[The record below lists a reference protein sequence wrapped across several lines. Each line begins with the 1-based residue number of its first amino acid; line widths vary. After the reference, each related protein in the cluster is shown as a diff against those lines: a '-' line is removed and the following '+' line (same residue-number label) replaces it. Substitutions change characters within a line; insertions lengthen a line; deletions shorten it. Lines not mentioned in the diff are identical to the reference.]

1 MTNYRDGGQISGCQG
16 LKLVEVGMTTGGG
29 AQGEV
34 HNDDSYLFFFL
45 NKRSHIFTTEPTY

>member
-1 MTNYRDGGQISGCQG
+1 MGGQISGCQG